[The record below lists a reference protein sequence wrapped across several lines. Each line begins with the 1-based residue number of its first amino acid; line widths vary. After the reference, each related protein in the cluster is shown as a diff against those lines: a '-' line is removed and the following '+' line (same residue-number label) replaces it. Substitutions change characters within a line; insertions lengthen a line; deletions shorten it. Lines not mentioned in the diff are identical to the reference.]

1 MFVVVL
7 VYIPCFDLIR
17 ALLLRHAGAQR
28 IVILGAAPGNISLCI
43 SPLLVAPTT
52 GIGWD
57 AGGSMTFLN
66 YQEMPRYR
74 FQYRLYLYSMLS
86 YPISVLVLSHA
97 T

>member
-43 SPLLVAPTT
+43 SPLLVGTHHWHWM
-52 GIGWD
+52 GCWWFHDI
-57 AGGSMTFLN
+57 F
-66 YQEMPRYR
+66 E
-74 FQYRLYLYSMLS
+74 LS
-86 YPISVLVLSHA
+86 G
-97 T
+97 